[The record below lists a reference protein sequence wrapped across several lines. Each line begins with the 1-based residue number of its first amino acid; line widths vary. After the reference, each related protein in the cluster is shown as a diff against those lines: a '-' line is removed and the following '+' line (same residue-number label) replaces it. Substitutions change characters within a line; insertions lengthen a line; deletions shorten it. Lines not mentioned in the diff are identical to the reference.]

1 MHLKTC
7 DQNFKKEKAPNALQI
22 LRAIFVVMNLAKK
35 HKYLSDNLVESHKL
49 LSKVARNSM

>member
-7 DQNFKKEKAPNALQI
+7 AQNFKKEKAPNALQI